1 MFAPSSQHSNS
12 PPALRGRLPS
22 SHSHCIAVATYT
34 SVRQGLL
41 VVYILG
47 MYVSTAPLI
56 SQMHASSQQFD
67 KDGRVMNRH
76 AVRRRAARLLPR
88 VRRTWRRR
96 DCGPNPSI
104 MARRRILGPK
114 CKRCDGK
121 NCAARSTGRGV
132 SDAHIHFDLPL
143 PAHGGPLLRHP
154 HLRHRRG
161 RPVPARRGPQGA
173 RCGWMRSAH
182 GRPLMS
188 LRRRPRPVATGGWRA
203 GTLIAGRWRAGV
215 LAVAPEQRNAR
226 SRPSHWEGRE
236 APNAHWEVLVLRS
249 HGPRGAPASVAGGAQ
264 CGRAQACTG

>member
-1 MFAPSSQHSNS
+1 MTTLVGIGYFQSISTRSAGMQLIDIRRCNQARGNTAAPSTLHPPLLPHFYPIRGRGATAPALRNGIFKFAPSSHWQHSNS

-67 KDGRVMNRH
+67 KEGRVMNRH

-104 MARRRILGPK
+104 MARRRI
-114 CKRCDGK
+114 
-121 NCAARSTGRGV
+121 
-132 SDAHIHFDLPL
+132 
-143 PAHGGPLLRHP
+143 
-154 HLRHRRG
+154 
-161 RPVPARRGPQGA
+161 
-173 RCGWMRSAH
+173 
-182 GRPLMS
+182 
-188 LRRRPRPVATGGWRA
+188 
-203 GTLIAGRWRAGV
+203 
-215 LAVAPEQRNAR
+215 
-226 SRPSHWEGRE
+226 
-236 APNAHWEVLVLRS
+236 
-249 HGPRGAPASVAGGAQ
+249 
-264 CGRAQACTG
+264 

>member
-1 MFAPSSQHSNS
+1 
-12 PPALRGRLPS
+12 
-22 SHSHCIAVATYT
+22 
-34 SVRQGLL
+34 
-41 VVYILG
+41 

-173 RCGWMRSAH
+173 RCGWMRSAQC
-182 GRPLMS
+182 GPLMS

-203 GTLIAGRWRAGV
+203 GDPDRRPPYSPGARGFLPSRLSSGMRARRGRGARLLLRIGWYWSFEATAQGALRQAWQGGRS
-215 LAVAPEQRNAR
+215 ANALGR
-226 SRPSHWEGRE
+226 VRGRE
-236 APNAHWEVLVLRS
+236 
-249 HGPRGAPASVAGGAQ
+249 GGGEQ
-264 CGRAQACTG
+264 L